1 MQISNVTFDE
11 IAIGDTATYT
21 RLITNQEVE
30 AFAAISG
37 DHNPL
42 HLDPEYAAT
51 TAFGECIAHG
61 MLTGAFISAAIAM
74 ELPGPGT
81 IYLGQK
87 LQFRAPVTLGDTL
100 TVELQDQYECYF
112 LIADYQ
118 ALGDHFHEIDLIRD
132 SVLQVTLDWLAV
144 GLDPEKSSFVVQSYV
159 PEFAELT
166 MLLSFITPL
175 GMLERN
181 PTLKGELDDLDVEQR
196 TVGFF
201 NYPMSQVAD
210 ILLPQA
216 HLVPVGDD
224 QLPHIEMTREV
235 ARKFNRMFKPVFPE
249 ADSLIGRVPR
259 LSGTD
264 GQGKMS
270 KSKGN
275 VIMLSDDEKTV
286 TKKVR
291 GMFTDP
297 NRIRADIPG
306 KVEGNP
312 VFQYHD
318 AFNPNT
324 AQVDDFKA
332 RYREGNIGDV
342 EVKMALAEAINNFL
356 DPIREKRAYYEA
368 NMNLVEDA
376 IMSGVGRMRKVAA
389 DTMEQVRDAMRI
401 SSYTKNW
408 K

>member
-1 MQISNVTFDE
+1 M
-11 IAIGDTATYT
+11 ATPNGKK
-21 RLITNQEVE
+21 RI
-30 AFAAISG
+30 
-37 DHNPL
+37 
-42 HLDPEYAAT
+42 
-51 TAFGECIAHG
+51 
-61 MLTGAFISAAIAM
+61 LTGVRPTGALHVGHYVGALHNWI
-74 ELPGPGT
+74 
-81 IYLGQK
+81 
-87 LQFRAPVTLGDTL
+87 
-100 TVELQDQYECYF
+100 ELQDQYECYF

-132 SVLQVTLDWLAV
+132 SVLQVTLDWLSV

-196 TVGFF
+196 TVGFY

-210 ILLPQA
+210 ILLPRA
-216 HLVPVGDD
+216 DLVPVGDD

-235 ARKFNRMFKPVFPE
+235 ARKFNRMFGNVFPE
-249 ADSLIGRVPR
+249 SDSLIGRVPR

-318 AFNPNT
+318 AFNPDT
-324 AQVDDFKA
+324 AQIDDFKA
-332 RYREGNIGDV
+332 RYREGTVGDV
-342 EVKMALAEAINNFL
+342 EVKMALAEALNNFL

-368 NMNLVEDA
+368 NMNLVEEA
-376 IMSGVGRMRKVAA
+376 IMSGVSRMREVAA
-389 DTMEQVRDAMRI
+389 ETMVQVRDAMRI

>member
-1 MQISNVTFDE
+1 MAAQSNNGAKKR
-11 IAIGDTATYT
+11 I
-21 RLITNQEVE
+21 
-30 AFAAISG
+30 
-37 DHNPL
+37 
-42 HLDPEYAAT
+42 
-51 TAFGECIAHG
+51 
-61 MLTGAFISAAIAM
+61 LTGIRPTGALHVGHYVGALHNWI
-74 ELPGPGT
+74 
-81 IYLGQK
+81 
-87 LQFRAPVTLGDTL
+87 D
-100 TVELQDQYECYF
+100 LQDEYDCYF

-132 SVLQVTLDWLAV
+132 SVLQVTLDWLSV
-144 GLDPEKSSFVVQSYV
+144 GLDPEKSAFVVQSYV

-196 TVGFF
+196 TVGFY

-210 ILLPQA
+210 ILLPRA
-216 HLVPVGDD
+216 DLVPVGDD

-235 ARKFNRMFKPVFPE
+235 ARKFNRMFGDIFP
-249 ADSLIGRVPR
+249 ASDSLIGKVPR

-318 AFNPNT
+318 AFNTNT
-324 AQVDDFKA
+324 AQIDDFKA
-332 RYREGNIGDV
+332 RYREGTIGDV
-342 EVKMALAEAINNFL
+342 EVKMALAEALNNFL
-356 DPIREKRAYYEA
+356 DPIREKRAYYEQ
-368 NMNLVEDA
+368 NMNLVEEA
-376 IMSGVGRMRKVAA
+376 IMSGVSRMRVIAA
-389 DTMEQVRDAMRI
+389 ETMEQVRDAMRI

>member
-1 MQISNVTFDE
+1 M
-11 IAIGDTATYT
+11 
-21 RLITNQEVE
+21 
-30 AFAAISG
+30 AANEQKKRILTG
-37 DHNPL
+37 IRPTGAL
-42 HLDPEYAAT
+42 HLGHYV
-51 TAFGECIAHG
+51 
-61 MLTGAFISAAIAM
+61 GA
-74 ELPGPGT
+74 LHNWVD
-81 IYLGQK
+81 
-87 LQFRAPVTLGDTL
+87 LQN
-100 TVELQDQYECYF
+100 QYECYF

-118 ALGDHFHEIDLIRD
+118 ALGDHFHDIDLIRD

-144 GLDPEKSSFVVQSYV
+144 GLDPENSSFVVQSYV

-181 PTLKGELDDLDVEQR
+181 PTLKGELDALEVERR

-210 ILLPQA
+210 ILIPRA

-224 QLPHIEMTREV
+224 QSPHVEMTREV
-235 ARKFNRMFKPVFPE
+235 ARKFNRMFGEVFPE
-249 ADSLIGRVPR
+249 AETLIGKVPR

-275 VIMLSDDEKTV
+275 VIMLGDDEQTV

-312 VFQYHD
+312 LFQYHD
-318 AFNPNT
+318 AFNPDT
-324 AQVDDFKA
+324 AQVEDCKT
-332 RYREGNIGDV
+332 RHREGIIGDV

-356 DPIREKRAYYEA
+356 DPIREQRHYYEE

-376 IMSGVGRMRKVAA
+376 LMAGVARTRVIAA
-389 DTMEQVRDAMRI
+389 ETMKMVRDAMRI

>member
-1 MQISNVTFDE
+1 M
-11 IAIGDTATYT
+11 
-21 RLITNQEVE
+21 
-30 AFAAISG
+30 AANEQKKRILTG
-37 DHNPL
+37 IRPTGAL
-42 HLDPEYAAT
+42 HLGHYV
-51 TAFGECIAHG
+51 
-61 MLTGAFISAAIAM
+61 GA
-74 ELPGPGT
+74 LHNWVD
-81 IYLGQK
+81 
-87 LQFRAPVTLGDTL
+87 LQN
-100 TVELQDQYECYF
+100 QYECYF

-118 ALGDHFHEIDLIRD
+118 ALGDHFHDIDLIRD

-144 GLDPEKSSFVVQSYV
+144 GLDPENSSFAVQSYV

-181 PTLKGELDDLDVEQR
+181 PTLKGELDALEVERR

-210 ILLPQA
+210 ILIPRA

-224 QLPHIEMTREV
+224 QSPHVEMTREV
-235 ARKFNRMFKPVFPE
+235 ARKFNRMFGEVFPE
-249 ADSLIGRVPR
+249 AETLIGKVPR
-259 LSGTD
+259 LSGTA

-275 VIMLSDDEKTV
+275 VIMLGDDEKPV

-297 NRIRADIPG
+297 HRIRADIPG

-312 VFQYHD
+312 LFQYHD
-318 AFNPNT
+318 AFNPDT
-324 AQVDDFKA
+324 AQIEDFKT

-356 DPIREKRAYYEA
+356 DPIREKRHYYEQ

-376 IMSGVGRMRKVAA
+376 LMAGVARTRVIAA
-389 DTMEQVRDAMRI
+389 ETMKMVRDAMRI

>member
-1 MQISNVTFDE
+1 M
-11 IAIGDTATYT
+11 
-21 RLITNQEVE
+21 
-30 AFAAISG
+30 
-37 DHNPL
+37 
-42 HLDPEYAAT
+42 AAT
-51 TAFGECIAHG
+51 AKKRI
-61 MLTGAFISAAIAM
+61 LTGIRPTGALHVGHYVGALHNWI
-74 ELPGPGT
+74 
-81 IYLGQK
+81 
-87 LQFRAPVTLGDTL
+87 
-100 TVELQDQYECYF
+100 ELQDEYDCYF

-132 SVLQVTLDWLAV
+132 SVLQVTLDWLSV
-144 GLDPEKSSFVVQSYV
+144 GLDPEKSAFVVQSYV
-159 PEFAELT
+159 PEFAELA

-181 PTLKGELDDLDVEQR
+181 PTLKGELEDLDVEQR
-196 TVGFF
+196 TVGFY

-210 ILLPQA
+210 ILLPLA
-216 HLVPVGDD
+216 DLVPVGDD

-235 ARKFNRMFKPVFPE
+235 ARKFNRMFGKVFPE
-249 ADSLIGRVPR
+249 SKELIGKVPR
-259 LSGTD
+259 LSDTD

-297 NRIRADIPG
+297 NRIRADVPG

-332 RYREGNIGDV
+332 RYREGTVGDV
-342 EVKMALAEAINNFL
+342 EVKMALAEALNNFL
-356 DPIREKRAYYEA
+356 DPIREKRAYYEQ
-368 NMNLVEDA
+368 NMNLVEEA
-376 IMSGVGRMRKVAA
+376 IMSGVARMRVIAA
-389 DTMEQVRDAMRI
+389 DTMKHVRDAMRI

>member
-1 MQISNVTFDE
+1 M
-11 IAIGDTATYT
+11 
-21 RLITNQEVE
+21 
-30 AFAAISG
+30 AANEQKKRILNG
-37 DHNPL
+37 IRPTGAL
-42 HLDPEYAAT
+42 HLGHYV
-51 TAFGECIAHG
+51 
-61 MLTGAFISAAIAM
+61 GA
-74 ELPGPGT
+74 LHNWVD
-81 IYLGQK
+81 
-87 LQFRAPVTLGDTL
+87 LQN
-100 TVELQDQYECYF
+100 QYECYF

-118 ALGDHFHEIDLIRD
+118 ALGDHFHDIDLIRD

-144 GLDPEKSSFVVQSYV
+144 GLDPENSSFVVQSYV

-181 PTLKGELDDLDVEQR
+181 PTLKGELDALEVERR

-210 ILLPQA
+210 ILIPRA

-224 QLPHIEMTREV
+224 QSPHVEMTREV
-235 ARKFNRMFKPVFPE
+235 ARKFNRMFGEVFPE
-249 ADSLIGRVPR
+249 AETLIGKIPR

-275 VIMLSDDEKTV
+275 VIMLGDDEKTV

-312 VFQYHD
+312 LFQYHD
-318 AFNPNT
+318 AFNPDTN
-324 AQVDDFKA
+324 QVEDFKT

-356 DPIREKRAYYEA
+356 DPIREKRHYYEG

-376 IMSGVGRMRKVAA
+376 LMAGVARTRVIAA
-389 DTMEQVRDAMRI
+389 ETMKMVRDAMRI
-401 SSYTKNW
+401 SSYTKNL

>member
-1 MQISNVTFDE
+1 MAAPNKKKRILTG
-11 IAIGDTATYT
+11 IRPTA
-21 RLITNQEVE
+21 
-30 AFAAISG
+30 A
-37 DHNPL
+37 L
-42 HLDPEYAAT
+42 HLGHYV
-51 TAFGECIAHG
+51 
-61 MLTGAFISAAIAM
+61 GA
-74 ELPGPGT
+74 LHNWVD
-81 IYLGQK
+81 
-87 LQFRAPVTLGDTL
+87 LQNDY
-100 TVELQDQYECYF
+100 DCYF
-112 LIADYQ
+112 LLADYQ

-132 SVLQVTLDWLAV
+132 SVLQVTLDWLSV
-144 GLDPEKSSFVVQSYV
+144 GLDPEKSAFVVQSYV

-181 PTLKGELDDLDVEQR
+181 PTLKGELDDLDVERR
-196 TVGFF
+196 TVGFY

-210 ILLPQA
+210 ILLPKA
-216 HLVPVGDD
+216 DLVPVGDD

-235 ARKFNRMFKPVFPE
+235 ARKFNRMFGDIFPE
-249 ADSLIGRVPR
+249 SESLVGRVPR

-275 VIMLSDDEKTV
+275 VIMLSDAEATV

-291 GMFTDP
+291 RMFTDP
-297 NRIRADIPG
+297 NRLRADTPG

-324 AQVDDFKA
+324 EQVDEFKA
-332 RYREGNIGDV
+332 RYRKGTIGDV
-342 EVKMALAEAINNFL
+342 EVKVALAEALNNFL

-368 NMNLVEDA
+368 NMSLVEEA
-376 IMSGVGRMRKVAA
+376 IMSGVARMRVIAA
-389 DTMEQVRDAMRI
+389 DTMEQVRDAMKI

>member
-1 MQISNVTFDE
+1 M
-11 IAIGDTATYT
+11 
-21 RLITNQEVE
+21 
-30 AFAAISG
+30 AANEQKKRILTG
-37 DHNPL
+37 IRPTGAL
-42 HLDPEYAAT
+42 HLGHYV
-51 TAFGECIAHG
+51 
-61 MLTGAFISAAIAM
+61 GA
-74 ELPGPGT
+74 LHNWVD
-81 IYLGQK
+81 
-87 LQFRAPVTLGDTL
+87 LQN
-100 TVELQDQYECYF
+100 QYECYF

-118 ALGDHFHEIDLIRD
+118 ALGDHFHDIDLIRD
-132 SVLQVTLDWLAV
+132 SVLQVTLDWFAV
-144 GLDPEKSSFVVQSYV
+144 GLDPENSSFVVQSYV

-181 PTLKGELDDLDVEQR
+181 PTLKGELDALAVERR

-210 ILLPQA
+210 ILIPRA

-224 QLPHIEMTREV
+224 QSPHVEMTREV
-235 ARKFNRMFKPVFPE
+235 ARKFNRMFGEVFPE
-249 ADSLIGRVPR
+249 AETLIGKVPR

-275 VIMLSDDEKTV
+275 VIMLGDDEKTV

-312 VFQYHD
+312 LFQYHD
-318 AFNPNT
+318 AFNPDT
-324 AQVDDFKA
+324 AQIEDFKT

-356 DPIREKRAYYEA
+356 DPIREKRHYYEQ

-376 IMSGVGRMRKVAA
+376 LMAGVARTRVIAA
-389 DTMEQVRDAMRI
+389 ETMKMVRDAMRI

>member
-1 MQISNVTFDE
+1 M
-11 IAIGDTATYT
+11 
-21 RLITNQEVE
+21 
-30 AFAAISG
+30 AANEQKKRILTG
-37 DHNPL
+37 IRPTGAL
-42 HLDPEYAAT
+42 HLGHYV
-51 TAFGECIAHG
+51 
-61 MLTGAFISAAIAM
+61 GA
-74 ELPGPGT
+74 LHNWVD
-81 IYLGQK
+81 
-87 LQFRAPVTLGDTL
+87 LQN
-100 TVELQDQYECYF
+100 QYECYF

-118 ALGDHFHEIDLIRD
+118 ALGDHFHDIDLIRD

-144 GLDPEKSSFVVQSYV
+144 GLDPENSSFAVQSYV

-181 PTLKGELDDLDVEQR
+181 PTLKGELDALEVERR

-210 ILLPQA
+210 ILIPRA

-224 QLPHIEMTREV
+224 QSPHVEMTREV
-235 ARKFNRMFKPVFPE
+235 ARKFNRMFGEVFPE
-249 ADSLIGRVPR
+249 AETLIGKVPR

-270 KSKGN
+270 KSKAN
-275 VIMLSDDEKTV
+275 VIMLGDDEKTV

-312 VFQYHD
+312 LFQYHD
-318 AFNPNT
+318 AFNPDT
-324 AQVDDFKA
+324 AQIEDFKT
-332 RYREGNIGDV
+332 RYREVNIGDV

-356 DPIREKRAYYEA
+356 DPIREKRHYYEQ

-376 IMSGVGRMRKVAA
+376 LMAGVARTRVIAA
-389 DTMEQVRDAMRI
+389 ETMKMVRDAMRI